1 MVVLNDGRSVLYQ
14 EGPSFETLWD
24 IADSSRPYPQ
34 RYIVQS
40 PALEEDPVLS
50 LDGEWLAYS
59 SLESGVRQ
67 IYVRPFPDTQSAR
80 WQVTSEGGNQPLWAP
95 DGSELYYRTGAAMMA
110 VPIRTQPVFRAGSP
124 VQLFEGDF
132 INPDNARRDYDLE
145 YPEGRRFLM
154 VEEFEPDVPNT
165 KFVFVENWDEELK
178 SLVPAGRP

>member
-1 MVVLNDGRSVLYQ
+1 MVVLNDGQSVLYQ

-80 WQVTSEGGNQPLWAP
+80 WQVTSEGGVQPLWAP
-95 DGSELYYRTGAAMMA
+95 DGSELYYRAGASMMV
-110 VPIRTQPVFRAGSP
+110 VPIETRPAFRAASP
-124 VQLFEGDF
+124 VQLFEGEF
-132 INPDNARRDYDLE
+132 INPDNSRRDYDLE

-165 KFVFVENWDEELK
+165 KLVFVENWDEELK
-178 SLVPAGRP
+178 SLVPGGGP